1 MQKTKISTI
10 RKLFNQSAHY
20 FTGSFL
26 GVIIHFITFPIFT
39 RIFSIAEYG
48 ILGLV
53 TVTLSTVMALSK
65 LGLNNGAVR
74 FYEDCRTE
82 KNGYSLP
89 QYYSTFLI
97 ATISISSIVS
107 ILFILT
113 VINIPETIL
122 TKNITNL
129 LAFTSI
135 IIFLKCTYIIFQT
148 FKRAE
153 QKTRIY
159 TIIDLIIS
167 YLTIAFS
174 ILFVF
179 YFIKGLYG
187 FYTGQIVVLGIAV
200 LIFFY
205 SLLRQWEIRLK
216 YFSKDLFFESI
227 KYGLPLMAFELMNH
241 ILTYADRYLIQY
253 YLDPERLGVYSV
265 GYNVSQYLSNLFL
278 IPVSLVIIPA
288 LMDTWTNKGAEDTK
302 KFLTDS
308 LKYFLF
314 IIFPVIFGFICVSSD
329 FIPFLASEKYNES
342 YRVVPFVLIGM
353 TFFTL
358 TYIFNAGLTIF
369 KKTGR
374 ILIFSVAAAVI
385 NVVLNLF
392 LIPKYGI
399 LGAAYATLTAYFIFF
414 ILIVF
419 SSFQYLSFKIPIAAI
434 SRYFVFSLL
443 MALTI
448 KIINVGGNI
457 LNLSAKISVGV
468 VVYSLL
474 IFFFDKEIRSK
485 CFALI
490 PKLKGRNGIFK

>member
-1 MQKTKISTI
+1 MQKPEPSII

-26 GVIIHFITFPIFT
+26 GVIVHFITFPIFT

-53 TVTLSTVMALSK
+53 TVTLSTIMAVSK
-65 LGLNNGAVR
+65 FGINNGAIR

-82 KNGYSLP
+82 KNGYNL
-89 QYYSTFLI
+89 QRYYSTFLI
-97 ATISISSIVS
+97 ATITISGIVS

-113 VINIPETIL
+113 VINIPGTIL
-122 TKNITNL
+122 AKNITNL
-129 LAFTSI
+129 LAFTSV

-159 TIIDLIIS
+159 TIIDLITG
-167 YLTIAFS
+167 YLTIACS

-187 FYTGQIVVLGIAV
+187 FYTGQIVVLSVAV
-200 LIFFY
+200 LIFSC
-205 SLLRQWEIRLK
+205 SLLRQWKIRLK
-216 YFSKDLFFESI
+216 YFSKNLFFESI
-227 KYGLPLMAFELMNH
+227 KYGLPLMTFELMNH
-241 ILTYADRYLIQY
+241 VLTYADRYLIQY
-253 YLDPERLGVYSV
+253 YLNSERLGIYSV
-265 GYNVSQYLSNLFL
+265 GYNISQYLSNLFFV
-278 IPVSLVIIPA
+278 PVSLVIIPV

-302 KFLTDS
+302 KFLSDS

-314 IIFPVIFGFICVSSD
+314 IIFPVVFGFIAVSGNLIS
-329 FIPFLASEKYNES
+329 FLASEKYYES
-342 YRVVPFVLIGM
+342 YQIVPFVIIGM

-374 ILIFSVAAAVI
+374 ILIFSVAVAVI
-385 NVVLNLF
+385 NVVLNMF
-392 LIPKYGI
+392 LIPQYGI
-399 LGAAYATLTAYFIFF
+399 LGAAYATLASFFIFF

-434 SRYFVFSLL
+434 TRYLVFSLL
-443 MALTI
+443 MVLI
-448 KIINVGGNI
+448 MKIINVDGNL
-457 LNLSAKISVGV
+457 LNLLVKILVGGI
-468 VVYSLL
+468 VYSLL
-474 IFFFDKEIRSK
+474 IFFFDKEIRNK
-485 CFALI
+485 CFVLI
-490 PKLKGRNGIFK
+490 PNLKSKNGIFK